1 MLKANSQLLKQIN
14 AHSPYMITS
23 KTKLM
28 IKIKI
33 FKSEPVHVDYPI
45 KPQLHHRNDMYSF
58 LQDVAS

>member
-1 MLKANSQLLKQIN
+1 
-14 AHSPYMITS
+14 
-23 KTKLM
+23 M

-33 FKSEPVHVDYPI
+33 FESEPMHVDYPI